1 MDRVAIG
8 FWLAAL
14 YNACILMFSK
24 GLTGD
29 LGAVDPLFSPVGC
42 IGVLLWGG
50 AYFALARRYD
60 VAPAVAALFCV
71 EKAFYGVHWLLW
83 MSAHSGELSGLIESD
98 FLTGTF
104 FSIYGIGDLAFM
116 FFFGWVAWRWRHNI
130 TGLRAS

>member
-1 MDRVAIG
+1 MDRVTIG
-8 FWLAAL
+8 FWIAAL
-14 YNACILMFSK
+14 YNACILVFSK

-29 LGAVDPLFSPVGC
+29 LGAVDPLFGPGGC

-60 VAPAVAALFCV
+60 VAPAVAALFCL

-98 FLTGTF
+98 LLTGTF
-104 FSIYGIGDLAFM
+104 FSIYGVGDLAFM
-116 FFFGWVAWRWRHNI
+116 FFFGWVAWRWRHNM
-130 TGLRAS
+130 TGVKAS